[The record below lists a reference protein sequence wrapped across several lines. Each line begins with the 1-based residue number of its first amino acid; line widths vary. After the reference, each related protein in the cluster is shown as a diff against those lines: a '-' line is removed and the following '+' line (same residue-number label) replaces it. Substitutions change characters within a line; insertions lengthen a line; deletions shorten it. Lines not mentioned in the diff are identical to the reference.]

1 MYCMPNERN
10 LLSADNLVLLLVYEQ
25 NNSLS
30 INKNTKLHSL
40 LKTTLLNVC

>member
-1 MYCMPNERN
+1 MTNKLN
-10 LLSADNLVLLLVYEQ
+10 LLSAENIVLLLVYEQ